1 MKWDDPDVG
10 IVWPA
15 VDGEI
20 RLSAKDGEHRGFKA
34 VSYTHLDVYK
44 RQAPDG
50 INKRAALIKMQSVC
64 AAWRTLQIKKLLN
77 RSMGQA
83 IQQLLLL
90 QRCV

>member
-1 MKWDDPDVG
+1 MKKMLLLIVG
-10 IVWPA
+10 AIAAAIV
-15 VDGEI
+15 
-20 RLSAKDGEHRGFKA
+20 LFF
-34 VSYTHLDVYK
+34 
-44 RQAPDG
+44 APDG

-90 QRCV
+90 QQTQI

>member
-1 MKWDDPDVG
+1 MKYGASINKHAGKGCAYEEDAFTDRGSNRSSDR
-10 IVWPA
+10 A
-15 VDGEI
+15 V
-20 RLSAKDGEHRGFKA
+20 LLCF
-34 VSYTHLDVYK
+34 
-44 RQAPDG
+44 APDG

-90 QRCV
+90 QQTQI